1 MSLMRMPSRR
11 LAAPLAALALLAA
24 CGTDTGDDVADST
37 GTPTASASTSAP
49 ATDSAS
55 PSETASETAA
65 AETAVPTY
73 FAGDTPQG
81 TRLYR
86 EFHQVTGD
94 PADAALAALGTDP
107 LDPDYY
113 TLLPSGELHVSG
125 TDPVT
130 VDLPDAGWAELPP
143 GGKAADAKLA
153 IQQVVRTVQG
163 VLQSDAP
170 VTFAL
175 DGQPAATVLGQEQP
189 ADGFKA
195 TENSLALVNVTT
207 PEEGQQVSGAI
218 TAEGVANSFEA
229 TVPWEVRDESGK
241 KVLDGFATAEGW
253 ADKLYPWSTQVDLS
267 SLAPGT
273 YTFVAMT
280 DDASEGEGG
289 GPTEDTKTIIV
300 G

>member
-1 MSLMRMPSRR
+1 MRTTARR
-11 LAAPLAALALLAA
+11 LAVPLAAPLAALALLAG
-24 CGTDTGDDVADST
+24 CGTDTGDDVADGATSS
-37 GTPTASASTSAP
+37 ASASESTTPTESSEP
-49 ATDSAS
+49 AD
-55 PSETASETAA
+55 PSETAS
-65 AETAVPTY
+65 AEPTAVPTY
-73 FAGDTPQG
+73 FAGDTPLG
-81 TRLYR
+81 TRLFR
-86 EFHQVTGD
+86 EFHQVTGA

-125 TDPVT
+125 TDPV
-130 VDLPDAGWAELPP
+130 VELPDANWAQLPP

-170 VTFAL
+170 VSFTL
-175 DGQPAATVLGQEQP
+175 DGQPASTVLGQEQP

-195 TENSLALVNVTT
+195 VEDDLALVNVTT
-207 PEEGQQVSGAI
+207 PEEGQQVSGTI

-241 KVLDGFATAEGW
+241 KVLDGFSTAEGW

-280 DDASEGEGG
+280 DDPSGGEGG